1 MIELTG
7 VSKTYSNGAVGLE
20 PTSLYIGN
28 GEFVFVTG
36 NSGSGKSSLL
46 RLILREI
53 EPSHGKIVVNN
64 RDINKLSRRKIPYY
78 RREIGVVFQDFRLLY
93 NMTVF
98 DNVAFAMR
106 VIGAT
111 KKQIKYYVPLALALV
126 GLTKKS
132 KCYPNELSGGELQR
146 TAIARA
152 IVNNSPILMA
162 DEPTGN
168 LDPMTAWDI
177 MHLLEDINKRGI
189 TVVVATHE
197 KEIVDAMKKRV
208 LEIKNGRI
216 VSDQYGGGYRQE
228 RSYG

>member
-1 MIELTG
+1 
-7 VSKTYSNGAVGLE
+7 NGAVGLE

-53 EPSHGKIVVNN
+53 EPSHGKIIVNN

-177 MHLLEDINKRGI
+177 MHLLDDINKRGI